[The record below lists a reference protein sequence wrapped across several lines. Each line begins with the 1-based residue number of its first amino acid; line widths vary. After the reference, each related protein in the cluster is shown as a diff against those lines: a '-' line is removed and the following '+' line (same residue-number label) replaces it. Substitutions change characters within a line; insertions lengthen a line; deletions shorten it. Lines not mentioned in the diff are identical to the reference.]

1 MITAKVLDGARG
13 FGYRITDQHE
23 GLLVFFILVVT
34 FLLSTGIMTLTFF
47 RGETLDTPESNT
59 HDSAKAALKKEDVEK
74 WAFSDETIDKYK
86 KRYAEEWRKKL
97 DEVVQ
102 RMLDKL

>member
-1 MITAKVLDGARG
+1 MSKR
-13 FGYRITDQHE
+13 
-23 GLLVFFILVVT
+23 
-34 FLLSTGIMTLTFF
+34 LLSNLKEISKDKGI
-47 RGETLDTPESNT
+47 EV
-59 HDSAKAALKKEDVEK
+59 KKEDVEK

-102 RMLDKL
+102 RMLEKL